1 MFTMKTK
8 TKEMQCPCCKHR
20 VPWEDI
26 KFAFSDILCP
36 NCDMHL
42 LSEFKPVEEGTKM
55 ESMSQTI
62 RKRLQAVGI
71 PFFANDNIGPYINE
85 YERKALQLEVE
96 EKVQDMLRSLVID
109 VDNDHNSR
117 ETAKRVAKMYIQEI
131 YSGRYEEAPRITSFP
146 NAKSLDEMYTTGP
159 ISVRSA
165 CSHHMQSIIGKCWIG
180 IIPGEDVIGLS
191 KFNRVVDWFAS
202 RGQIQE
208 EMTVQIADHI
218 EKLVKPS
225 GLAVVIKA
233 THGCMI
239 CRGVK
244 ETADAAMTT
253 SVMRGKLFEN
263 HAARAEFFSLADIK

>member
-1 MFTMKTK
+1 MD
-8 TKEMQCPCCKHR
+8 MQCPCCGHKENDR
-20 VPWEDI
+20 AI
-26 KFAFSDILCP
+26 KGLFADVLCP
-36 NCDMHL
+36 TCGKHL
-42 LSEFKPVEEGTKM
+42 LSEFVAVPKGTTMKPI
-55 ESMSQTI
+55 SQVI
-62 RKRLQAVGI
+62 RERLQASGV
-71 PFFANDNIGPYINE
+71 PFFANDNIGVHITE
-85 YERKALQLEVE
+85 GERAALQSEVE
-96 EKVQDMLRSLVID
+96 GKVQEMLRSLVID

-131 YSGRYEEAPRITSFP
+131 YSGRYHEAPRITSFP
-146 NAKSLDEMYTTGP
+146 NAKKLDEMYTTGP
-159 ISVRSA
+159 ITVRSA
-165 CSHHMQSIIGKCWIG
+165 CSHHMQSITGKCWIG

-191 KFNRVVDWFAS
+191 KFNRVVEWFAS

-244 ETADAAMTT
+244 ETAEASMTT
-253 SVMRGKLFEN
+253 SVMRGKMFDN
-263 HAARAEFFSLADIK
+263 HAARAEFFHLADIK